1 MGYLIDTG
9 FVYKETILIREPEVL
24 DLGNTP
30 VVLFDSPNNLGFFP
44 IVLAANIYLDNS
56 SVGYG
61 SYQHFWLNDAGAAI
75 KAVIDESAVGLIA
88 LNYITTFSVD
98 AWNPPGTKLG
108 AKYDPTRALNLSC
121 GNNPVGDGNIYI
133 TLLYYKMPLI

>member
-9 FVYKETILIREPEVL
+9 FIYKETILIRETEVL
-24 DLGNTP
+24 DLGNTA
-30 VVLFDSPNNLGFFP
+30 VVIFDSANNLGFFP

-56 SVGYG
+56 SVGYA
-61 SYQHFWLNDAGAAI
+61 SYQHFWLTDAAAAI
-75 KAVIDESAVGLIA
+75 KAVIDETAVGTITP
-88 LNYITTFSVD
+88 NYITTFSVN
-98 AWNPPGTKLG
+98 AWNPPGARLG
-108 AKYDPTRALNLSC
+108 AKYDPTRELKLSC